1 MPMKEKMFKTSVL
14 LNITESQKEKVV
26 MLAKQEN
33 KTMSQW
39 LRDAIDY
46 YTTLKSKKQSRKQN
60 K

>member
-14 LNITESQKEKVV
+14 LNITESQKEKVA